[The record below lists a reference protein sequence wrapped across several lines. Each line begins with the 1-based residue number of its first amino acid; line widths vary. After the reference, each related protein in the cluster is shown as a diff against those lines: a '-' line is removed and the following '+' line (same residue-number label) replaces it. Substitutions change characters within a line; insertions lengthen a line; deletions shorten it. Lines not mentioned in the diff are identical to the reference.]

1 MKLSV
6 IVPVYGTEKYI
17 DTCLSSALKAV
28 EGIDAEI
35 IIVNDGTKDRAGE
48 LAQRYVAENPNVM
61 VYFEKENSGLADTK
75 NYGLKHARG
84 EYVTFL
90 DSDDYIEPEMYREM
104 MGIVDDEGS
113 DCVVCDMI
121 YDYEGK
127 DITSYQKCAC
137 GREEIVHRLIDTP
150 LMASSCNKVV
160 KKELME
166 GLSFPSGMN
175 NEDIAVTPIVLGRSR
190 KPTYIEK
197 GFYHYVQRTGSIQRS
212 SFSRKRFAILDVCK
226 MTMERAE
233 ELPPE
238 LREMIK
244 GAIYLHQVLAIPF
257 YLIIKEPF
265 IRRYFLLKEYMEKV
279 REYFPDFYDNKEI
292 HEYTTWDSNAFNTYK
307 KVCLWLSKSRM
318 YFTLSVLWTFVQP
331 FIKN

>member
-1 MKLSV
+1 
-6 IVPVYGTEKYI
+6 
-17 DTCLSSALKAV
+17 
-28 EGIDAEI
+28 
-35 IIVNDGTKDRAGE
+35 
-48 LAQRYVAENPNVM
+48 
-61 VYFEKENSGLADTK
+61 
-75 NYGLKHARG
+75 
-84 EYVTFL
+84 
-90 DSDDYIEPEMYREM
+90 
-104 MGIVDDEGS
+104 
-113 DCVVCDMI
+113 
-121 YDYEGK
+121 
-127 DITSYQKCAC
+127 
-137 GREEIVHRLIDTP
+137 
-150 LMASSCNKVV
+150 
-160 KKELME
+160 ME

-175 NEDIAVTPIVLGRSR
+175 NEDIAVTPIVLGRSK
-190 KPTYIEK
+190 KPAYIER

-226 MTMERAE
+226 MTLERAE

-318 YFTLSVLWTFVQP
+318 YFTLSVL
-331 FIKN
+331 